1 MKVRPV
7 KTQKITPGNDL
18 YGVLNDSI
26 ARLPENSVLAITSK
40 IISLCENNVV
50 KIGSI
55 DKDDLIHDQADFYLP
70 VDKAYNINL
79 TIKNNI
85 LIPSAGID
93 ESNGNGYYIL
103 WPEDPQKSANEIK
116 EYLTKKFKLNNL
128 GIIIVDSKTTPLR
141 WGVIGTALAH
151 SGFTALIDYTGKL
164 DIFGRKFKFEKANIA
179 DSLAVAAV
187 AVMGEGSEQTPIALI
202 EDIPF
207 VEFQSG
213 NPTDAEL
220 ENLKIDMKNDLYKEL
235 LTSVKWKRG
244 KGGGK

>member
-1 MKVRPV
+1 MKVTPV
-7 KTQKITPGNDL
+7 KTIKITPGADL
-18 YGVLNDSI
+18 YKILDESVVQLS
-26 ARLPENSVLAITSK
+26 ANSVLAITSK

-55 DKDDLIHDQADFYLP
+55 EKDELIHNQADLYLP
-70 VDKAYNINL
+70 IDLKYKINL

-103 WPEDPQKSANEIK
+103 WPENPQQSANEIRS
-116 EYLTKKFKLNNL
+116 YLTKKFKINNL

-141 WGVIGTALAH
+141 WGVTGTALAH
-151 SGFTALIDYTGKL
+151 SGFAALIDYTGKT

-179 DSLAVAAV
+179 DSLSVAAV

-207 VEFQSG
+207 VEFQSR
-213 NPTDAEL
+213 NPTSAEI